1 MLTKAQK
8 KTLIEKAVAI
18 LPNSYAPYSKYPVG
32 AAVLTSSGKV
42 YQGVNIENA
51 AYPSSICAERSA
63 IFNAVS
69 DGERHLIGIAVATR
83 NAGSPCGACRQ
94 VMREFGGKDLPVL
107 IVNEQGELVEETS
120 LLELLP
126 RSFGPEDLES

>member
-8 KTLIEKAVAI
+8 KKLIEKAVAI

-32 AAVLTSSGKV
+32 AAVLSSNGKV

>member
-1 MLTKAQK
+1 MLTKTQK
-8 KTLIEKAVAI
+8 KKLIEKAVAI

-32 AAVLTSSGKV
+32 AAVLTASGKV

-69 DGERHLIGIAVATR
+69 DGERHIIGIAVATR

-107 IVNEQGELVEETS
+107 IVNEQGELVEETN

>member
-1 MLTKAQK
+1 MLSKAQK
-8 KTLIEKAVAI
+8 KKLIEKAVAI
-18 LPNSYAPYSKYPVG
+18 LPNSYAPYSKYAVG
-32 AAVLTSSGKV
+32 AAVLSANGKI

-69 DGERHLIGIAVATR
+69 DGERQLVGIAVATR

-107 IVNEQGELVEETS
+107 IVNEQGELVEETN

-126 RSFGPEDLES
+126 RSFGPEDLLS

>member
-8 KTLIEKAVAI
+8 KKLIGRAVAI

-32 AAVLTSSGKV
+32 AAVLTASGKV

-69 DGERHLIGIAVATR
+69 AGERHLIGLAVATR

-94 VMREFGGKDLPVL
+94 VMREFGGKDLPIL
-107 IVNEQGELVEETS
+107 IVDEQGKLVEETS

-126 RSFGPEDLES
+126 RSFGPEDLAS

>member
-1 MLTKAQK
+1 MLSKAQK
-8 KTLIEKAVAI
+8 KKLIEKAVAI
-18 LPNSYAPYSKYPVG
+18 LPNSYAPYSKYAVG
-32 AAVLTSSGKV
+32 AAVLSANGKI

-69 DGERHLIGIAVATR
+69 DGERQLVCLAVATR

-107 IVNEQGELVEETS
+107 IVNEQGELVEETN

-126 RSFGPEDLES
+126 RSFGPEDLLS